1 MLLLIQRVA
10 KKKKRW
16 IRHNRCPIS
25 DRFCSSCLWSKCIFR
40 SQSIDRKATSA
51 IYESL
56 ILSICLYGC
65 ESWCLT
71 EKLYSK
77 LRQFHARCVRTMSHI
92 TLAQSRMYQIPTREI
107 ETELGLD
114 SMWTNTS
121 PAVNCDGLD
130 MSAACPLIV
139 CPDVCYLLG
148 FHTRD
153 QGVPRR

>member
-1 MLLLIQRVA
+1 MDPTQIDVQSRIDSAARAFGSL
-10 KKKKRW
+10 
-16 IRHNRCPIS
+16 
-25 DRFCSSCLWSKCIFR
+25 SKCIFR
-40 SQSIDRKATSA
+40 SQNIDRKAKSA

-56 ILSICLYGC
+56 VLSICLYGC

-71 EKLYSK
+71 EKPYSK
-77 LRQFHARCVRTMSHI
+77 LRQVHARCVRTMSHI

-139 CPDVCYLLG
+139 CPDVCSLLG
-148 FHTRD
+148 FPTRD
-153 QGVPRR
+153 RKGCPGDDLR